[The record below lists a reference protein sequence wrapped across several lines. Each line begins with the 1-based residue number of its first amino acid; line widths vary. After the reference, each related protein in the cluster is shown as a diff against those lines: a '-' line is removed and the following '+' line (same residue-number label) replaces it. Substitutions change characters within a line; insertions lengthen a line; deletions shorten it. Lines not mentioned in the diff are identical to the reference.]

1 MTLLYLRYNCFY
13 FCTIPFNKETARLA
27 GKKSKRGK
35 AKKLDPT
42 IKDKMEIL
50 YEEVLDHLIM
60 HQKELSNSD
69 RVRLVQ
75 SLSNYLLP
83 KTKTVRDDFT
93 LEKLKE
99 REQNGPFTTIPD
111 PTK

>member
-1 MTLLYLRYNCFY
+1 M
-13 FCTIPFNKETARLA
+13 PFNEETARLA

-35 AKKLDPT
+35 AKQLDPT

-50 YEEVLDHLIM
+50 YESVLDHLIV
-60 HQKELSNSD
+60 HQTELSMSD

-83 KTKTVRDDFT
+83 KTKSVRDQFT
-93 LEKLKE
+93 LEELKE
-99 REQNGPFTTIPD
+99 RENLSWSEKTPD
-111 PTK
+111 PRK

>member
-1 MTLLYLRYNCFY
+1 M
-13 FCTIPFNKETARLA
+13 PFNKETARLA

-42 IKDKMEIL
+42 VKDKMEIL
-50 YEEVLDHLIM
+50 YESVLDHLIV
-60 HQKELSNSD
+60 HQTELSNSD

-83 KTKTVRDDFT
+83 KTKSVRDDFT

-99 REQNGPFTTIPD
+99 IKKEGYFTDTPD

>member
-1 MTLLYLRYNCFY
+1 M
-13 FCTIPFNKETARLA
+13 PFNKETARLA

-60 HQKELSNSD
+60 YQKELSNSD
-69 RVRLVQ
+69 RVRFLTTE
-75 SLSNYLLP
+75 LP
-83 KTKTVRDDFT
+83 IDFHE
-93 LEKLKE
+93 LQKLA
-99 REQNGPFTTIPD
+99 
-111 PTK
+111 

>member
-1 MTLLYLRYNCFY
+1 MAFTS
-13 FCTIPFNKETARLA
+13 ETGRIA
-27 GKKSKRGK
+27 GQKSKRCK
-35 AKKLDPT
+35 AKKLEPN
-42 IKDKMEIL
+42 IKEKMELL

-60 HQKELSNSD
+60 HQDELSNAD

-83 KTKTVRDDFT
+83 KTKSVRDQYT
-93 LEKLKE
+93 LERLKE
-99 REQNGPFTTIPD
+99 RDQESLMHRGPD

>member
-1 MTLLYLRYNCFY
+1 M
-13 FCTIPFNKETARLA
+13 PFNKETARLA
-27 GKKSKRGK
+27 GKKSKRRK

-42 IKDKMEIL
+42 VKDKMEIL
-50 YEEVLDHLIM
+50 YESVLDHLIV
-60 HQKELSNSD
+60 HQAELSNSD

-83 KTKTVRDDFT
+83 KTKSIRDDFT

-99 REQNGPFTTIPD
+99 IKKEGYFTDTPD

>member
-1 MTLLYLRYNCFY
+1 MS
-13 FCTIPFNKETARLA
+13 FNSETARLA
-27 GKKSKRGK
+27 GQKSKRGP
-35 AKKLDPT
+35 AKKLEPN
-42 IKDKMEIL
+42 IKEKMELL

-60 HQKELSNSD
+60 HQDELSNAD

-83 KTKTVRDDFT
+83 KTKSVRDQYT
-93 LEKLKE
+93 LEELAE
-99 REQNGPFTTIPD
+99 RKKQHWTDQGPD

>member
-1 MTLLYLRYNCFY
+1 M
-13 FCTIPFNKETARLA
+13 PFNKETAREA
-27 GKKSKRGK
+27 GKKSKRGPS
-35 AKKLDPT
+35 KKLEPN

-83 KTKTVRDDFT
+83 KAKTVRDKFT
-93 LEKLKE
+93 LEELQE
-99 REQNGPFTTIPD
+99 REKLSWSELTPD
-111 PTK
+111 PRK

>member
-1 MTLLYLRYNCFY
+1 
-13 FCTIPFNKETARLA
+13 
-27 GKKSKRGK
+27 
-35 AKKLDPT
+35 
-42 IKDKMEIL
+42 MEIL

-83 KTKTVRDDFT
+83 KTKSVRDEFT

-99 REQNGPFTTIPD
+99 IKKEGYFTDTPD

>member
-1 MTLLYLRYNCFY
+1 M
-13 FCTIPFNKETARLA
+13 PFNKETARLA

-50 YEEVLDHLIM
+50 YEEVYWTILIV

-83 KTKTVRDDFT
+83 KTKSVRDEFT
-93 LEKLKE
+93 LEKIKE
-99 REQNGPFTTIPD
+99 IKKEGYFTDTPD

>member
-1 MTLLYLRYNCFY
+1 M
-13 FCTIPFNKETARLA
+13 PFNKETARLA

-42 IKDKMEIL
+42 VKDKMEIL
-50 YEEVLDHLIM
+50 YESVLDHLIV
-60 HQKELSNSD
+60 HQAELSNSD

-83 KTKTVRDDFT
+83 KTISA
-93 LEKLKE
+93 L
-99 REQNGPFTTIPD
+99 
-111 PTK
+111 